1 MINKIK
7 LIQDLEELLD
17 VKVDLAKF
25 PYQKGNSIRI
35 GKFVVRESKYGS
47 FKIFNCELN
56 AQIAETFCKT
66 SAIALAKSAANGVD
80 HKTRILSLD
89 NDIQKWYNDCV
100 FYKHNIKITKDY
112 NRKDIL
118 EMRYDIAKRR
128 TADAKQQLDRII
140 FG

>member
-17 VKVDLAKF
+17 VKIDPVKF

-35 GKFVVRESKYGS
+35 GKYVVRENKRGS
-47 FKIFNCELN
+47 FRIFDCEHN

-66 SAIALAKSAANGVD
+66 SAIALAKSLASGVD
-80 HKTRILSLD
+80 HKTRIMSLD
-89 NDIQKWYNDCV
+89 QDIQKWYNDCV

-140 FG
+140 LG

>member
-17 VKVDLAKF
+17 VKIDPAKF

-35 GKFVVRESKYGS
+35 GKYVVRENKRG
-47 FKIFNCELN
+47 FFRIFDCEYN

-66 SAIALAKSAANGVD
+66 SAIALAKSMASGTD
-80 HKTRILSLD
+80 HKTRIMSLD
-89 NDIQKWYNDCV
+89 QDIQKWYNDCV
-100 FYKHNIKITKDY
+100 FYKHNIKTTKDY

-118 EMRYDIAKRR
+118 EMRYDIARSK
-128 TADAKQQLDRII
+128 TAEAKQQLDRII
-140 FG
+140 LG